1 MLMYRLD
8 HIGAK
13 LLQKDTYDLL
23 WRLGMLTIFFD
34 KRTRYAFGKMSE
46 AWTQTEC
53 RWPFLITPESS

>member
-23 WRLGMLTIFFD
+23 WRLGMLTI
-34 KRTRYAFGKMSE
+34 S
-46 AWTQTEC
+46 
-53 RWPFLITPESS
+53 FLTKDPGMPLAK